1 MSSSV
6 QIPLPTIVVVASLL
20 VLGVAAGLYVHNVVR
35 IDSTL
40 ERKRRAQITTETVRD
55 LLAATADP
63 ETMLPQLARFRTTTD
78 ADHMYL
84 FVLDEAGS
92 LVVNGGRPELGRTD
106 AKKEG
111 GTNISHVHVAGEEG
125 RNVFDV
131 IRNAA
136 ISGGG
141 FCHYRWPC
149 PDEHNKVRHKIS
161 FVAPVPRHKWIVGC
175 GFYVKDSL

>member
-1 MSSSV
+1 MSSSSIQV
-6 QIPLPTIVVVASLL
+6 PLPTLVVTISLL
-20 VLGVAAGLYVHNVVR
+20 VLGIAAGLYVHNVLR
-35 IDSTL
+35 IDDTL

-55 LLAATADP
+55 LLASTSDP
-63 ETMLPQLARFRTTTD
+63 ESLLPQLQRFRSGD

-84 FVLDEAGS
+84 FVLDEAGT
-92 LVVNGGRPELGRTD
+92 LVVNGGRPELGKVAGGT
-106 AKKEG
+106 KE

-149 PDEHNKVRHKIS
+149 PAENNKVRHKIS
-161 FVAPVPRHKWIVGC
+161 FVAPVPRHKWIVGS